1 MGILKLSEKGK
12 LYTIKTKWFTTND
25 TICNTDAKDAA
36 DDGQYTMESV
46 GGLFIVLIGGVLVSL
61 LIGILEFLWNVEQ
74 IIVRENVMLFQIIYN
89 IYFNLINLRTRTDT
103 TNGCAEGRVEVFH
116 TFLANTQ
123 TFAHLCRESW
133 LNFDRLLV
141 F

>member
-89 IYFNLINLRTRTDT
+89 MFINLINL
-103 TNGCAEGRVEVFH
+103 
-116 TFLANTQ
+116 
-123 TFAHLCRESW
+123 
-133 LNFDRLLV
+133 
-141 F
+141 